1 MRNVSNFAAVK
12 RIKVGSKNSHRS
24 VTNNLIMK
32 KIMSLLAALLIASA
46 GTACN
51 AKTSAGTEGK
61 QAAKTEKILF
71 VNGSPNRNGNT
82 AALAKVLL
90 GGKEYETLQLTDY
103 RINVYG
109 QTLDGDQFD
118 AVYKKM
124 QEADVVVMG
133 SPVYWHNICASV
145 RVLLERFYGP
155 IEPGAFK
162 GKRLFFVYQGAAPTK
177 MMIDD
182 GEYTM
187 SRFAGMYGFAYEGM
201 ATNKEQAE
209 KLREKL

>member
-1 MRNVSNFAAVK
+1 
-12 RIKVGSKNSHRS
+12 
-24 VTNNLIMK
+24 MK
-32 KIMSLLAALLIASA
+32 KMMALFASVLLAVA

-51 AKTSAGTEGK
+51 AKDTAGTEDK
-61 QAAKTEKILF
+61 QAAKAEKILF

-118 AVYKKM
+118 TVYKKM

-133 SPVYWHNICASV
+133 SPVYWHNICASM

>member
-1 MRNVSNFAAVK
+1 MTMR
-12 RIKVGSKNSHRS
+12 KV
-24 VTNNLIMK
+24 LA
-32 KIMSLLAALLIASA
+32 LCAALLLVVTGAA
-46 GTACN
+46 GKTKDTTAMDN
-51 AKTSAGTEGK
+51 KTND
-61 QAAKTEKILF
+61 KTEKILF
-71 VNGSPNRNGNT
+71 INGSPNREGNT
-82 AALAKVLL
+82 VALAKVLL
-90 GGKEYETLQLTDY
+90 EGKEYETLQLTDY

-109 QTLDGDQFD
+109 QTLEGDQFD
-118 AVYKKM
+118 EVYRKM
-124 QEADVVVMG
+124 LDADVVVMG

-155 IEPGAFK
+155 IELGTFK
-162 GKRLFFVYQGAAPTK
+162 GKRLFFLYQGGAPTK

-201 ATNKEQAE
+201 ANDKEQAR